1 VNITHNAFF
10 SGAANNQFTNAVQ
23 LDSNS
28 TPLPYN
34 ISVDEMTITYQ

>member
-10 SGAANNQFTNAVQ
+10 AGGNNQFTNAFQ

-28 TPLPYN
+28 TAAPY
-34 ISVDEMTITYQ
+34 SVYVDQMSITYR